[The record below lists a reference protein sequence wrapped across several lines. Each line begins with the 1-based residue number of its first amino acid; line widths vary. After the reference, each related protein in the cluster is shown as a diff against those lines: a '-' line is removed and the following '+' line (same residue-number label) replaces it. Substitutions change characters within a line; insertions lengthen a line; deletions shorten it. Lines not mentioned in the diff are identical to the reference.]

1 MVAKKFSLIAA
12 ACENMGIGINGDLP
26 WRLKY
31 VRIPHNSA
39 NECSRKI
46 LIKTFNRSCFLP
58 PRRNELAYFNRMTTA
73 TRDPAKRN
81 ACIMGRNTYV
91 GIPPSHRPLPQ
102 RLNIVLSRTA
112 SASDF
117 PADVLVCASLGE
129 AMRLLHERYANEVES
144 VWIAGGTSVYRE
156 AMESE
161 LCHRIYFTEIR
172 AHFECDTFFPPID
185 ATQFRLLPANDG
197 GVPDEEQEE
206 KGIRYQ
212 YKIYEKIAPVF

>member
-1 MVAKKFSLIAA
+1 
-12 ACENMGIGINGDLP
+12 
-26 WRLKY
+26 
-31 VRIPHNSA
+31 
-39 NECSRKI
+39 
-46 LIKTFNRSCFLP
+46 
-58 PRRNELAYFNRMTTA
+58 MTTT

-117 PADVLVCASLGE
+117 PPDVLVCASLAD
-129 AMRLLHERYANEVES
+129 AMRLLHERHANEVES
-144 VWIAGGTSVYRE
+144 VWIAGGTAVYKE

-172 AHFECDTFFPPID
+172 AQFECDTFFPAID
-185 ATQFRLLPANDG
+185 PTRFRRVANDG
-197 GVPDEEQEE
+197 GVPSEEQEE

-212 YKIYEKIAPVF
+212 YQIYEKITV